1 MKVFP
6 DNQKSAWYNDQEIT
20 ERKGEIDLSRTI
32 SLKNRVAIVTGASRG
47 IGRSI
52 AKSLADEGVHLALV
66 ARSLEK
72 MKTLEQ
78 EIQTKGIKVRIF
90 PVDIADPDVPEKVV
104 KETIEEFG
112 RLDFLINNAGI
123 ALSKP
128 LVETTVEEWDRQMMV
143 NARAPFLFSREA
155 IPYLKKSDTPSIVNI
170 SSVVGYKGY
179 VLQGAYTASKHALMG
194 MTKVLA
200 QEVHQDGIRVYV
212 ISPGGVDTDLAWNM
226 RPDLDRSILISPQE
240 ITDLILYLLQ
250 HRGNAMID
258 EINVRRV
265 TNQPWK

>member
-1 MKVFP
+1 M
-6 DNQKSAWYNDQEIT
+6 
-20 ERKGEIDLSRTI
+20 RKGEIDLSKII

-52 AKSLADEGVHLALV
+52 AETLANKGVHLALV
-66 ARSLEK
+66 ARSLDK
-72 MKTLEQ
+72 MKTLEK
-78 EIQTKGIKVRIF
+78 EILTKGIKIRIF
-90 PVDIADPDVPEKVV
+90 PVDIADPNVPGEVV
-104 KETIEEFG
+104 KEVIQELG

-128 LVETTVEEWDRQMMV
+128 LINTTVEEWDRQMVV

-155 IPYLKKSDTPSIVNI
+155 IPYLKKSDIPTIVNI

-179 VLQGAYTASKHALMG
+179 ILQGAYAASKHALMG

-200 QEVHQDGIRVYV
+200 KEVHQDDIRVYV
-212 ISPGGVDTDLAWNM
+212 VSPGGVDTELAWNM

-240 ITDLILYLLQ
+240 IADLILYLLQ

>member
-1 MKVFP
+1 
-6 DNQKSAWYNDQEIT
+6 
-20 ERKGEIDLSRTI
+20 
-32 SLKNRVAIVTGASRG
+32 VAILTGASRG
-47 IGRSI
+47 IGRAI
-52 AKSLADEGVHLALV
+52 AKTLAEEGIHLALV

-72 MKTLEQ
+72 MKTLEE
-78 EIQTKGIKVRIF
+78 EIKALGIRVLIF
-90 PVDIADPDVPEKVV
+90 HADIADPNVPAEVV
-104 KETIEEFG
+104 GEVIGEFG
-112 RLDFLINNAGI
+112 KLDFLINNAGI

-128 LVETTVEEWDRQMMV
+128 LVETTAEEWDRQIMV
-143 NARAPFLFSREA
+143 NARAPFLFCREA
-155 IPYLKKSDTPSIVNI
+155 IPHLKKSEVPTIVNI

-179 VLQGAYTASKHALMG
+179 ILQGAYTASKHALMG

-200 QEVHQDGIRVYV
+200 QEVQKDGIRVYV

-240 ITDLILYLLQ
+240 IADLILYLLQ